1 MTNASKI
8 ETVPVAIMREGF
20 RMRGGELDMT
30 SSNANRTSTLPRDQT
45 LILAR
50 LVTDASRA
58 FDRDPE
64 TARELV
70 HRASELL
77 EAEVRRL
84 TRDQQTGKLAP
95 WQVRTATT
103 FIDQNSDRN
112 LQVRDVAAAVRLSP
126 SYFSHAFKESFGQ
139 SAKSYII
146 ERRITRAKHLM
157 LTTRDTLAHIAL
169 ACGFSDQAHF
179 CRTFGGLIGQTPSR
193 WRRGRQERP
202 TALPALAA

>member
-1 MTNASKI
+1 
-8 ETVPVAIMREGF
+8 
-20 RMRGGELDMT
+20 MT
-30 SSNANRTSTLPRDQT
+30 SKGANQTSTLPRDQT

-58 FDRDPE
+58 FDRDPD

-70 HRASELL
+70 QQASQLL

-95 WQVRTATT
+95 WQVRAAAD
-103 FIDQNSDRN
+103 FIDKNSDRN

-139 SAKSYII
+139 TAKSYII
-146 ERRITRAKHLM
+146 ERRIARAKVLM
-157 LTTRDTLAHIAL
+157 LTTRDSLAHIAL

-179 CRTFGGLIGQTPSR
+179 CRTFGALAGQPPSH
-193 WRRGRQERP
+193 WRRGHQGAHPERP
-202 TALPALAA
+202 IDLAALAA

>member
-1 MTNASKI
+1 
-8 ETVPVAIMREGF
+8 
-20 RMRGGELDMT
+20 MT
-30 SSNANRTSTLPRDQT
+30 SKSVNQTSTLPREQT

-50 LVTDASRA
+50 LVTDASQA
-58 FDRDPE
+58 FDRDID
-64 TARELV
+64 TARALV
-70 HRASELL
+70 QRASQLL
-77 EAEVRRL
+77 EAEVQRL
-84 TRDQQTGKLAP
+84 TRAQQTGKLAP

-146 ERRITRAKHLM
+146 ARRITRAKHLM

-193 WRRGRQERP
+193 WRRSVQDRP
-202 TALPALAA
+202 AHASLAA

>member
-1 MTNASKI
+1 MHRAIAAWRMTNASKI
-8 ETVPVAIMREGF
+8 ETEPVAITRGGF
-20 RMRGGELDMT
+20 RKRGGELDMT
-30 SSNANRTSTLPRDQT
+30 SSDANQTSTLPRDQT

-58 FDRDPE
+58 FDRDPD

-103 FIDQNSDRN
+103 SSTRTATATC
-112 LQVRDVAAAVRLSP
+112 R
-126 SYFSHAFKESFGQ
+126 
-139 SAKSYII
+139 SATWP
-146 ERRITRAKHLM
+146 RRCA
-157 LTTRDTLAHIAL
+157 
-169 ACGFSDQAHF
+169 
-179 CRTFGGLIGQTPSR
+179 
-193 WRRGRQERP
+193 
-202 TALPALAA
+202 

>member
-1 MTNASKI
+1 MANASKI
-8 ETVPVAIMREGF
+8 ETVPDANMREGF
-20 RMRGGELDMT
+20 RKRGGELDMT

-193 WRRGRQERP
+193 WRRGRLERP
-202 TALPALAA
+202 TDLPALAA

>member
-1 MTNASKI
+1 
-8 ETVPVAIMREGF
+8 
-20 RMRGGELDMT
+20 MT
-30 SSNANRTSTLPRDQT
+30 SASTNPSSTLPRDQT

-58 FDRDPE
+58 FDHDPD

-70 HRASELL
+70 LRASQLL
-77 EAEVRRL
+77 EAEVQRL
-84 TRDQQTGKLAP
+84 TRDRQTGKLAP

-126 SYFSHAFKESFGQ
+126 SYFSHAFKESFGR
-139 SAKSYII
+139 SAKGYIL
-146 ERRITRAKHLM
+146 ERRIARAKHLM
-157 LTTRDTLAHIAL
+157 LTTRDNLAHIAL

-193 WRRGRQERP
+193 WRRSRQERP
-202 TALPALAA
+202 TDFPALAA

>member
-1 MTNASKI
+1 
-8 ETVPVAIMREGF
+8 
-20 RMRGGELDMT
+20 MT
-30 SSNANRTSTLPRDQT
+30 SSGANRSSTLPRDQT

-50 LVTDASRA
+50 LVTDASQA

-64 TARELV
+64 AARELV
-70 HRASELL
+70 RRASQML
-77 EAEVRRL
+77 EAEVQRL
-84 TRDQQTGKLAP
+84 SRDPQTGKLAP
-95 WQVRTATT
+95 WQVRTAKA

-139 SAKSYII
+139 AAKSYII
-146 ERRITRAKHLM
+146 GRRIARAKHLM
-157 LTTRDTLAHIAL
+157 LTTSDSLAHIAL

-179 CRTFGGLIGQTPSR
+179 CRTFGALIGQTPSR

-202 TALPALAA
+202 ADLPALAA

>member
-1 MTNASKI
+1 
-8 ETVPVAIMREGF
+8 
-20 RMRGGELDMT
+20 MT
-30 SSNANRTSTLPRDQT
+30 SASTNPSTALPHDQT

-58 FDRDPE
+58 FDRDPD

-70 HRASELL
+70 LRASQMLQ
-77 EAEVRRL
+77 AEVQRL
-84 TRDQQTGKLAP
+84 TRDRQTGKLAP
-95 WQVRTATT
+95 WQVRTATN

-126 SYFSHAFKESFGQ
+126 SYFSHAFKESFGR
-139 SAKSYII
+139 SAKGYIL
-146 ERRITRAKHLM
+146 ECRIARAQHLM
-157 LTTRDTLAHIAL
+157 LTTRENLAHIAL

-193 WRRGRQERP
+193 WRRNRQERP
-202 TALPALAA
+202 TDLPAPAPWATREPRPLFLRRRAPDLSLP